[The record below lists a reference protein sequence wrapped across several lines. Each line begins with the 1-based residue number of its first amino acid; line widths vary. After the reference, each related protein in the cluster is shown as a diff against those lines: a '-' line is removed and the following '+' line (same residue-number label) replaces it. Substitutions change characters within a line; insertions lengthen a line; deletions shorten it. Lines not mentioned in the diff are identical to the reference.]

1 MRWVHL
7 AVIVVFAVATLIF
20 ALQNL
25 EMVTV
30 SFLSF
35 SARLPLAF
43 LIVLIYVFG
52 MATGGSLL
60 GLLNRSLQGSRRRP
74 QIAS

>member
-7 AVIVVFAVATLIF
+7 AVIVVFALAILIF

-43 LIVLIYVFG
+43 LVVLIYLLG
-52 MATGGSLL
+52 MITGGSLL
-60 GLLNRSLQGSRRRP
+60 GLLNRSLQGSRRP